1 MAKQPQPS
9 TADQKA
15 AYARAEQAIS
25 ETGKNSV
32 ATLDLSGR
40 QGFKHLATLPPD
52 IANLTA
58 LTRLDLRGTQVSDL
72 SPLTD
77 LIALT
82 SLDLEHTQVS
92 DVSPLAGLTA
102 LNSLGLN
109 GTQVSDVSPLAGLT
123 TLTSLVLVGTQVS
136 DIAPLAGLTALTD
149 LYLSGT
155 QVSDLSP
162 LLKLTQLEKNP
173 SKFGLSFENTAAA
186 KADKRIAEMAKTT
199 DAKDRAAALFAYLR
213 DGQAEQQAQYNA
225 LLSTRLMRASI
236 GDFHF
241 DDLTRVMRLMPF
253 EEDLRRLRDPD
264 KLKQFIEQAEDLRDG
279 MRTLS
284 NAVSQSGGNMQGAGI
299 APYLEGIISELD
311 RAKTSDTLRVGKII
325 EYGEA
330 LEDFSIDTP
339 TQSELG
345 EPISKDLTRQVNAL
359 LELTRSHFADTF
371 LRFAPLRDIEMDP
384 DQTPTQALAQVKA
397 LLRSTRAAAQNNLI
411 PLAPED
417 DEVFTHILR
426 SIEKLIRAH
435 GQATTEKDRASYQ
448 REINFKLALFTN
460 SIGLYQI
467 KAKNYGDKLGTGV
480 DWLLKQLRRVKGL
493 SELIELFT
501 ENLHKL

>member
-1 MAKQPQPS
+1 LAKQPQPS
-9 TADQKA
+9 TADQNA

-25 ETGKNSV
+25 EAGKSGV
-32 ATLDLSGR
+32 ATLSLSDDD
-40 QGFKHLATLPPD
+40 FKHLTTLPPD

-58 LTRLDLRGTQVSDL
+58 LTS
-72 SPLTD
+72 LT
-77 LIALT
+77 LW
-82 SLDLEHTQVS
+82 
-92 DVSPLAGLTA
+92 
-102 LNSLGLN
+102 
-109 GTQVSDVSPLAGLT
+109 
-123 TLTSLVLVGTQVS
+123 GTQVS
-136 DIAPLAGLTALTD
+136 DIAPLAGLTALTHLD
-149 LYLSGT
+149 LGGM

-173 SKFGLSFENTAAA
+173 SKFGLSFEKTAAA
-186 KADKRIAEMAKTT
+186 KADKRIAEMAKTP

-241 DDLTRVMRLMPF
+241 DDLTRVMRMMPF
-253 EEDLRRLRDPD
+253 EEDLRRLRDPN

-311 RAKTSDTLRVGKII
+311 RAETSDTLRVGKII

-384 DQTPTQALAQVKA
+384 DQTPTQALAQVEA
-397 LLRSTRAAAQNNLI
+397 LLRSTRAAAQNDLI
-411 PLAPED
+411 PLASED

-435 GQATTEKDRASYQ
+435 GQATTERDRASYQ
-448 REINFKLALFTN
+448 REINFKLALLTS
-460 SIGLYQI
+460 SIGLYI
-467 KAKNYGDKLGTGV
+467 TKARHLGDNLGSNV
-480 DWLLKQLRRVKGL
+480 DKVLKQLKRAKGL
-493 SELIELFT
+493 SELINLFQSLV
-501 ENLHKL
+501 EKWWGS

>member
-9 TADQKA
+9 TADQNA

-25 ETGKNSV
+25 EAGKNGT
-32 ATLDLSGR
+32 ATLSLSGDD
-40 QGFKHLATLPPD
+40 FKHLATLPPD

-58 LTRLDLRGTQVSDL
+58 LTNL
-72 SPLTD
+72 S
-77 LIALT
+77 LI
-82 SLDLEHTQVS
+82 
-92 DVSPLAGLTA
+92 
-102 LNSLGLN
+102 
-109 GTQVSDVSPLAGLT
+109 
-123 TLTSLVLVGTQVS
+123 GTQVS
-136 DIAPLAGLTALTD
+136 DIAPLAGLTALTRLD
-149 LYLSGT
+149 LDGM

-162 LLKLTQLEKNP
+162 LLKLTELEKNP
-173 SKFGLSFENTAAA
+173 SEFGLSFKNTAAA

-241 DDLTRVMRLMPF
+241 DDLTRVMRMMPF
-253 EEDLRRLRDPD
+253 EEDLRRLRDPG

-284 NAVSQSGGNMQGAGI
+284 NALSQSGGNMQGAGI

-330 LEDFSIDTP
+330 LEDFSLDPATRA
-339 TQSELG
+339 ELG
-345 EPISKDLTRQVNAL
+345 GPIPKDLTRQVNAL

-384 DQTPTQALAQVKA
+384 DQTPTQALAQVEA
-397 LLRSTRAAAQNNLI
+397 LLRRTRDAAQNDLI
-411 PLAPED
+411 PLDSD
-417 DEVFTHILR
+417 DDAVFTHMLQ
-426 SIEKLIRAH
+426 SIEKLNRAH

-448 REINFKLALFTN
+448 REINFHLALVTS

-467 KAKNYGDKLGTGV
+467 KAMHYGGKLGNSV
-480 DWLLKQLRRVKGL
+480 DWLLKQLKRGKGL
-493 SELIELFT
+493 SELIALF
-501 ENLHKL
+501 EEHLDKP

>member
-58 LTRLDLRGTQVSDL
+58 L
-72 SPLTD
+72 
-77 LIALT
+77 
-82 SLDLEHTQVS
+82 
-92 DVSPLAGLTA
+92 
-102 LNSLGLN
+102 NSLGLN

-123 TLTSLVLVGTQVS
+123 TLTSLVLVGTQVSDIAPLAGLTALRHLALLITKVS

-186 KADKRIAEMAKTT
+186 KADKRIAEMAKTP

-284 NAVSQSGGNMQGAGI
+284 NALSQSGGNMQRAGI

-384 DQTPTQALAQVKA
+384 DQTPTQALAQVEA
-397 LLRSTRAAAQNNLI
+397 LLRST
-411 PLAPED
+411 
-417 DEVFTHILR
+417 
-426 SIEKLIRAH
+426 RAH